1 MFTKEFLKEQIRA
14 MGILP
19 TDTVLIHT
27 SMRAIGQVENGADGV
42 IDAFREV
49 LSDGLFLVP
58 THTWGNVNRE
68 TPHYDVRTTPSCI
81 GALPTAAVFRKDG
94 FRSLHPSH
102 SIWGYGKNAEEF
114 LRGEEKLLDPM
125 PPGSAWSRLAE
136 VGAKILL
143 LGVENNRN
151 TFIHAVDEWMDLPD
165 RLVNPD
171 YTKYIHDV
179 NGNVYETRMK
189 IHHCSKT
196 NDVSRYFVN
205 FEKPLVELGAQGFGK
220 FGNAEVRIVDAAKCR
235 DVICKIWKHADRDI
249 CVDYM
254 EIPEE
259 WYKD

>member
-1 MFTKEFLKEQIRA
+1 

-27 SMRAIGQVENGADGV
+27 SMRAIGQVEDGADGV
-42 IDAFREV
+42 IDAFCEV

-58 THTWGNVNRE
+58 THTWGNVNQE
-68 TPHYDVRTTPSCI
+68 QPVYDVRTTPSCI
-81 GALPTAAVFRKDG
+81 GTLPTVAAFRKDG

-102 SIWGYGKNAEEF
+102 SIWGHGKNAEEF
-114 LRGEEKLLDPM
+114 LKGEEKLADPM

-151 TFIHAVDEWMDLPD
+151 TFIHSVDEWIDLPD
-165 RLVNPD
+165 RLREIP
-171 YTKYIHDV
+171 YIKYIHDAK
-179 NGNVYETRMK
+179 GNVYESRMRA
-189 IHHCSKT
+189 HYCSRT

-205 FEKPLVELGAQGFGK
+205 FEKPLVELGAQTFGRL
-220 FGNAEVRIVDAAKCR
+220 GNAEVRIVDAAKCR
-235 DVICKIWKHADRDI
+235 EVISKIWKHADRDI

-254 EIPEE
+254 DIPKE